1 MFVFKDMLGF
11 KTEYYTNGKLDAYCD
26 SGEYFCAG
34 TETEDQ
40 REKLI
45 VQPVKSEWI
54 DEEV

>member
-1 MFVFKDMLGF
+1 MFVFKGMLGF